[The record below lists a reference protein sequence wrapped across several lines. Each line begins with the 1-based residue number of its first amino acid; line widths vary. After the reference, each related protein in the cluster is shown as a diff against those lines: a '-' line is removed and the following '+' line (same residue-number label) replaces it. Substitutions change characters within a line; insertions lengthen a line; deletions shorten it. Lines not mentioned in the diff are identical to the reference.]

1 MSDTQQASG
10 VKVAD
15 DVVNFFKD
23 MKILK
28 NAEGRVRVAT
38 FDFIN
43 DCIDVGETTTQ
54 ADLDAKNMDGFE
66 YFMSLLSPGK
76 CRYILYDCHFA
87 TKESSTKEE
96 LVFVM
101 W

>member
-1 MSDTQQASG
+1 MVEFYSEMKLAKNSDT
-10 VKVAD
+10 
-15 DVVNFFKD
+15 
-23 MKILK
+23 
-28 NAEGRVRVAT
+28 RVRVAT
-38 FDFIN
+38 FDFKGK
-43 DCIDVGETTTQ
+43 CIDVGEMTTQ
-54 ADLDAKNMDGFE
+54 ADLDAKQVDAFE
-66 YFMSLLSPGK
+66 YFMSLLSPEK

>member
-1 MSDTQQASG
+1 MVD
-10 VKVAD
+10 
-15 DVVNFFKD
+15 FFND
-23 MKILK
+23 MKIAK
-28 NAEGRVRVAT
+28 NAEGRVRVAM
-38 FDFIN
+38 FDFVK
-43 DCIDVGETTTQ
+43 DCITVGEQTTQ
-54 ADLDAKNMDGFE
+54 ADLDAKQMDGFE
-66 YFMSLLSPGK
+66 YFMSLLSPEK

>member
-1 MSDTQQASG
+1 MVT
-10 VKVAD
+10 
-15 DVVNFFKD
+15 FFNE
-23 MKILK
+23 MKITK
-28 NAEGRVRVAT
+28 NAEARVRVAT
-38 FDFIN
+38 FDFKN
-43 DCIDVGETTTQ
+43 EFIDVGDVITQ
-54 ADLDAKNMDGFE
+54 ADLDMKQMDGFE
-66 YFMSLLSPGK
+66 YFKSLLCPGE